1 MERELKKNPL
11 TVATVQTS
19 PAEDGQFKNS
29 MTAIES
35 PVIFILGV
43 SLDGLVSLRNLVH
56 VALSLFMLLLVFFA

>member
-19 PAEDGQFKNS
+19 QAEDGQFKNS